1 MMLLWCFHLLASL
14 GDQQVVGLRPGY
26 KWLNL
31 NRLCS
36 SLPGK
41 NIIQLHPRD
50 SLILTYRKSPAHQ
63 IKCHLRLRLPADKF
77 GFSVFME
84 EMKLGTL
91 TEKNQECDSDF
102 IQFGR

>member
-1 MMLLWCFHLLASL
+1 MLLA
-14 GDQQVVGLRPGY
+14 GVRPGH

-36 SLPGK
+36 SLPDK
-41 NIIQLHPRD
+41 KIIHLDLTD
-50 SLILTYRKSPAHQ
+50 SLILAYRNSSVYQ
-63 IKCHLRLRLPADKF
+63 IKCHLQLMLPSDKF

-84 EMKLGTL
+84 EMNLG